1 MNKLASTVL
10 ALITLL
16 SAFNIVVPL
25 KARASNYFCKA
36 SVQLIPWNEGADAPL
51 PNATTADYAMWLWVD
66 GKSDVKGR
74 VTLIT
79 DRNAWSVNVDS
90 PLHSVQ
96 GSSDRPT
103 RGFHVRFDKAE
114 TVRYV
119 FVDAAGVDGAPVTD
133 CPSVVRTVALWK
145 DANNAPR
152 LPSQAAE
159 LVPTLLQPLP
169 RLSCASVYAP
179 AKLAHDG
186 SQDVSHYGNGER
198 NTKLL
203 LDIDSNGRI
212 VRSKLYKSSGI
223 DGLDTAAL
231 AGAQASTFTP
241 ATFLCVPV
249 VSEVIWN
256 WDYSP
261 Y

>member
-1 MNKLASTVL
+1 MKKCSSTLL
-10 ALITLL
+10 ALVTLF
-16 SAFNIVVPL
+16 SAFGITVPL
-25 KARASNYFCKA
+25 KAQASNYFCKA
-36 SVQLIPWNEGADAPL
+36 SVQLIPWNAGADAPL

-66 GKSDVKGR
+66 GKSDLKGR

-79 DRNAWSVNVDS
+79 DSKAWSVNVDS
-90 PLHSVQ
+90 PLYEVH
-96 GSSDRPT
+96 GSSDRAT

-114 TVRYV
+114 TVRYM

-145 DANNAPR
+145 DEHTAPR
-152 LPSQAAE
+152 LPNGAAE
-159 LVPTLLQPLP
+159 LTPTLLQPLP
-169 RLSCASVYAP
+169 KLSCASVYVP
-179 AKLAHDG
+179 AKLARDG

-212 VRSKLYKSSGI
+212 VRSKLYESSGI